1 MNKTAVVSGISEYL
15 IKKINQLNHE
25 IDQLRIDI
33 SSDSKS
39 TAGDKHE
46 TSRAMA
52 QLEMEKLGKQ
62 MQDYQKQ
69 HQWLLQMKYADE
81 KKESCINI
89 GSLIQ
94 LSNGWYLLGIGLGQI
109 ELTSGSVFC
118 ISAQSPIGQ
127 QLLNKQIGDEIF
139 LQDITLSILQTC

>member
-52 QLEMEKLGKQ
+52 QLEMEKIGKQ
-62 MQDYQKQ
+62 IQDYQKQ
-69 HQWLLQMKYADE
+69 HQWLLQMTNSDDKT
-81 KKESCINI
+81 ESCIKI

-94 LSNGWYLLGIGLGQI
+94 LSNSWYLLGIGLGKI
-109 ELTSGSVFC
+109 ELSNGSIFC